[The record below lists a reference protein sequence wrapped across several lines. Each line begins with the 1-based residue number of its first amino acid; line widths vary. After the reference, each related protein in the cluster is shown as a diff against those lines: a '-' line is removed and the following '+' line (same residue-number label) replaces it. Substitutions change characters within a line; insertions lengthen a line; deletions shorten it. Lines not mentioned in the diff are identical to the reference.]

1 MGAQPSP
8 ERLSLMLGL
17 ILLMLST
24 IPRYLV
30 GGHDNRLNL
39 VLIALAVV
47 AAVAAV
53 QWRML
58 EAEARMRLPRLLKR
72 LGLCLAVGLA
82 GMGLYHA
89 LFTDFIGW
97 ELLIAHGAT
106 LGLLLHALLLWFR
119 APSD

>member
-8 ERLSLMLGL
+8 ERISLMLGL

-39 VLIALAVV
+39 ILIALAVV
-47 AAVAAV
+47 AAVAVV

-58 EAEARMRLPRLLKR
+58 EAEARTRLPDLLKR
-72 LGLCLAVGLA
+72 LGLCLVVGLA

>member
-1 MGAQPSP
+1 MGAQPTP

-17 ILLMLST
+17 LLLMLST

-30 GGHDNRLNL
+30 GGHASRLNL
-39 VLIALAVV
+39 ILIALLVVAGAAVV
-47 AAVAAV
+47 N
-53 QWRML
+53 WRML
-58 EAEARMRLPRLLKR
+58 EAEARLRLPHLMGR
-72 LGLCLAVGLA
+72 LGACMVAGLA

-106 LGLLLHALLLWFR
+106 LGLLLHALSLWVK
-119 APSD
+119 APSA

>member
-17 ILLMLST
+17 LLLMLST

-39 VLIALAVV
+39 ILIALAVV

-72 LGLCLAVGLA
+72 LGLCLVAGLA
-82 GMGLYHA
+82 GMGLYHV

>member
-1 MGAQPSP
+1 MGASPTP
-8 ERLSLMLGL
+8 ERLSLVLGL
-17 ILLMLST
+17 LLLMLAT

-30 GGHDNRLNL
+30 GGHDSRLNL
-39 VLIALAVV
+39 ILLALAVV

-53 QWRML
+53 QWRLL
-58 EAEARMRLPRLLKR
+58 EAEARKRLPRLLGR
-72 LGLCLAVGLA
+72 LGGCLAAGLA

-106 LGLLLHALLLWFR
+106 LGLLLHALSLWVK
-119 APSD
+119 APR